1 MNRKNVYVTSA
12 ESGRMYHDVRRR
24 GHKGFLK
31 SSLWEFMLVWWL
43 GMGALTPGGRPGY
56 VSGLC
61 NLGPPSGSLC
71 ALVSLLESGDDFT
84 HRAILR
90 IRGGHICACVGEC
103 LARNKH
109 STT

>member
-1 MNRKNVYVTSA
+1 MGIHVGLV
-12 ESGRMYHDVRRR
+12 VRN
-24 GHKGFLK
+24 
-31 SSLWEFMLVWWL
+31 
-43 GMGALTPGGRPGY
+43 GGPDTRRPGY

-84 HRAILR
+84 HRTILR